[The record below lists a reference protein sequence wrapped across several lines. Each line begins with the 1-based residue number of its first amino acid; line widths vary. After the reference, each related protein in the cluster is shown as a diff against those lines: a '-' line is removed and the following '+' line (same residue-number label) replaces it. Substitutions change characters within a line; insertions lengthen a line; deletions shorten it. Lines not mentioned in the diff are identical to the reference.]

1 VKESLPAKLKGLVNK
16 SEIQN
21 DAVASLSPQDEQNI
35 AALQSMDVSIEIG
48 RFGCFLCVIQT
59 DRHQFNG
66 LFFRTAWVSRR
77 QNG

>member
-48 RFGCFLCVIQT
+48 RFDCFLCVIQT
-59 DRHQFNG
+59 DRQQFNG
-66 LFFRTAWVSRR
+66 LFSRTAWVSRR
-77 QNG
+77 QKG